1 LARAVRVFEVNSA
14 MVEFADAILG
24 LSLKSEQLGFGEMAA
39 RAMLM
44 YLLLVVIVRSAK
56 KRFLS
61 NATAF
66 DFILTVLIGSVA
78 ARAMT
83 GGAPFFPST
92 LAIVVMVIIH
102 WVFSWIGRESPSFS
116 GLIKGYST
124 LIVKNGKVQSDAM
137 KRTHMSRDDLD
148 EDLREKG
155 VGDPSELVEA
165 RLERSGKLSVIK
177 K

>member
-1 LARAVRVFEVNSA
+1 MA
-14 MVEFADAILG
+14 MLEIADSVLG
-24 LSLKSEQLGFGEMAA
+24 LSLKSEQLGYGHMAA
-39 RAMLM
+39 RALLM

-66 DFILTVLIGSVA
+66 DFILTVMIGAVA

-83 GGAPFFPST
+83 GGAPFFPAT
-92 LAIVVMVIIH
+92 LAIVVMVLIH
-102 WVFSWIGRESPSFS
+102 WVFSWAGQQSPAFS
-116 GLIKGYST
+116 GLIKGHST
-124 LIVKNGKVQSDAM
+124 VMIKGGKIQSEAM
-137 KRTHMSRDDLD
+137 KRAHVSRDDLE

-155 VGDPSELVEA
+155 VNEPSKVEEA

>member
-1 LARAVRVFEVNSA
+1 
-14 MVEFADAILG
+14 
-24 LSLKSEQLGFGEMAA
+24 
-39 RAMLM
+39 M
-44 YLLLVVIVRSAK
+44 YLLLIIVVRSAK

-66 DFILTVLIGSVA
+66 DFILTVMIGSIA

-83 GGAPFFPST
+83 GGAPYFPAM
-92 LAIVVMVIIH
+92 LGVVVMVGIH
-102 WVFSWIGRESPSFS
+102 WVISWGSRRSSAFS
-116 GLIKGYST
+116 GLIKGHPT
-124 LIVKNGKVQSDAM
+124 LLIQDGRVLAKPLADA
-137 KRTHMSRDDLD
+137 HMSHDDLD

-155 VGDPSELVEA
+155 VSAHSQVKEA

>member
-1 LARAVRVFEVNSA
+1 MLEI
-14 MVEFADAILG
+14 ADSVLG
-24 LSLKSEQLGFGEMAA
+24 LSLKSEQLGYGHMAA
-39 RAMLM
+39 RALLM

-66 DFILTVLIGSVA
+66 DFILTVMIGSVA

-83 GGAPFFPST
+83 GGAPFFPAT
-92 LAIVVMVIIH
+92 LAVVVMVLIH
-102 WVFSWIGRESPSFS
+102 WMFSWAGQQWPAFS
-116 GLIKGYST
+116 GLIKGHST
-124 LIVKNGKVQSDAM
+124 LMIKGGKVQSEAM
-137 KRTHMSRDDLD
+137 KRAHMSRDDLD

-155 VGDPSELVEA
+155 VSDPVKVEEA

-177 K
+177 KQ

>member
-1 LARAVRVFEVNSA
+1 MA
-14 MVEFADAILG
+14 MLEIADSVLG
-24 LSLKSEQLGFGEMAA
+24 LSLKSEQLGYGHMAA
-39 RAMLM
+39 RALLM

-66 DFILTVLIGSVA
+66 DFILTVMIGALA

-83 GGAPFFPST
+83 GGAPFFPAT
-92 LAIVVMVIIH
+92 LAVVVMVLIH
-102 WVFSWIGRESPSFS
+102 WVFSWAGQQSTTFS
-116 GLIKGYST
+116 GLIKGHST
-124 LIVKNGKVQSDAM
+124 LMIKGGKIQSEAM
-137 KRTHMSRDDLD
+137 KRSHMSRDDLE

-155 VGDPSELVEA
+155 VNDPSKVEEA